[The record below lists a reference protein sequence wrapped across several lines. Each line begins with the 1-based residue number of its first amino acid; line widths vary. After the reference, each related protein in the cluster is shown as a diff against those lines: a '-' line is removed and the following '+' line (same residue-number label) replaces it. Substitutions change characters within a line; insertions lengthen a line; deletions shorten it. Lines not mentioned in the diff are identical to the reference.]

1 MAAHSEFSIHGFHLI
16 KAASFCHIK
25 NAALYDIAYA

>member
-16 KAASFCHIK
+16 KVASFCHI
-25 NAALYDIAYA
+25 NASLYDIAYA